1 MSQLISYLISDI
13 IRFTT
18 LFLPSLNMRMSNVP
32 ITKNTGPS
40 RGEWRDRFTQAPF
53 DAFTKAFPD
62 GSFPT
67 IFRKT
72 GQYRDSDT
80 GDENP
85 EIYHFVYSK
94 IAFFGLNRVPRP
106 SYVSSNA
113 DLDYNVVWVKE
124 MLKLD
129 TNCDLQT
136 VGKSI
141 DYNMVFSSRLVLP
154 LLITHLSYEYT
165 QPDTVSHSLIR
176 PNIPQESGIY

>member
-1 MSQLISYLISDI
+1 
-13 IRFTT
+13 
-18 LFLPSLNMRMSNVP
+18 MRMSNVP

-72 GQYRDSDT
+72 GQYRDSKT
-80 GDENP
+80 EDENP

-141 DYNMVFSSRLVLP
+141 DLLWFSHSRLVLP
-154 LLITHLSYEYT
+154 LLITYF
-165 QPDTVSHSLIR
+165 I
-176 PNIPQESGIY
+176 I